1 MKIADLPTDI
11 RQVIAEGTAIPAHPL
26 ALDADRVL
34 DRRRQRALSRY
45 YIDAGSGG
53 LAVGVHTTQFEIR
66 EAGLYAPV
74 LEMAAQTASDW
85 ADRPLAMIAG
95 VAGKTDQAVAEAKTA
110 LALGYHAALVSP
122 APFRDASEDELIAHC
137 SAVADIMPIIG
148 FYLQPAVGGRVLSVD
163 FWQRFASLDNVI
175 AIKIAP
181 FHRHRTIDVV
191 RGVIAA
197 NAEDRVALYTGNDDH
212 IVADLLLP
220 FTHQRK
226 GKDVTL
232 RIVGGLLGQWSVWT
246 KAAVD
251 LHTRCRAAVQADADL
266 PAELLALD
274 SQMTDINAAVFD
286 VTHDFAGVIAGCHEI
301 LRRQGL
307 LAGIWCLDP
316 NETLSPGQAEEL
328 TRITQDYPHL
338 TDDAFVAANLER
350 WLHD

>member
-1 MKIADLPTDI
+1 MQISDLPSDIRNLIAD
-11 RQVIAEGTAIPAHPL
+11 GTAIPAHPL
-26 ALDADRVL
+26 ALNAERVL

-74 LEMAAQTASDW
+74 LELAAQTAAEW
-85 ADRPLAMIAG
+85 TDRPLAMIAG
-95 VAGKTDQAVAEAKTA
+95 VAGRTEQAVREAKTA
-110 LALGYHAALVSP
+110 RALGYHAALVSP
-122 APFRDASEDELIAHC
+122 APFRKASEDELIAHC
-137 SAVADIMPIIG
+137 RAVADIMPIIG

-163 FWQRFASLDNVI
+163 FWQKLASLDNVI

-197 NAEDRVALYTGNDDH
+197 NAEDRIALYTGNDDH
-212 IVADLLLP
+212 IIADLLLP
-220 FTHQRK
+220 FTHQRN
-226 GKDVTL
+226 GEDVTL

-251 LHTRCRAAVQADADL
+251 LHARCREAVQTNTDL

-274 SQMTDINAAVFD
+274 SQMTDMNAAVFD
-286 VTHDFAGVIAGCHEI
+286 VANDFAGVIAGCHEI

-307 LAGIWCLDP
+307 LDGIWCLDP
-316 NETLSPGQAEEL
+316 TETLSPGQAEEL
-328 TRITQDYPHL
+328 TRVTRDYPHL
-338 TDDAFVAANLER
+338 TDDGFVATHLNS
-350 WLHD
+350 WLND

>member
-1 MKIADLPTDI
+1 MEIANLPANVRKLIAD
-11 RQVIAEGTAIPAHPL
+11 GTAIPAHPL
-26 ALDADRVL
+26 ALNAKRVL
-34 DRRRQRALSRY
+34 DHRRQRALSRY

-66 EAGLYAPV
+66 EAGLYGPV
-74 LEMAAQTASDW
+74 LELAAQTASDW
-85 ADRPLAMIAG
+85 TKRPLAMIAG
-95 VAGKTDQAVAEAKTA
+95 VAGKTEQAAAEAATA

-122 APFRDASEDELIAHC
+122 GAFQNGSEDELIAHC
-137 SAVADIMPIIG
+137 RTISEIMPIIG

-163 FWQRFASLDNVI
+163 FWQKFATLDNVI

-197 NAEDRVALYTGNDDH
+197 NAEDRVTLYTGNDDH

-220 FTHQRK
+220 FSHQRN
-226 GKDVTL
+226 GEDVTL

-251 LHTRCRAAVQADADL
+251 LHARCRAAVQANADL
-266 PAELLALD
+266 PADLLALD

-286 VTHDFAGVIAGCHEI
+286 VANDFAGVIAGCHEI
-301 LRRQGL
+301 LHRQGL
-307 LAGIWCLDP
+307 LDGIWCLDP
-316 NETLSPGQAEEL
+316 SETLSPGQAEEL
-328 TRITQDYPHL
+328 TRVTRDYPHL

-350 WLHD
+350 WLDD

>member
-1 MKIADLPTDI
+1 MKVADLPSEI
-11 RQVIAEGTAIPAHPL
+11 QALIADGTAIPAHPL
-26 ALDADRVL
+26 ALDAQRVL

-74 LEMAAQTASDW
+74 LELAAQTASDW
-85 ADRPLAMIAG
+85 TDRPLAMIAG
-95 VAGKTDQAVAEAKTA
+95 VAGKTEQAVAEAKTA
-110 LALGYHAALVSP
+110 RSLGYHAALVSP
-122 APFRDASEDELIAHC
+122 APYRNASEDELIAHC
-137 SAVADIMPIIG
+137 RAVAEIMPIVG

-163 FWQRFASLDNVI
+163 FWQKFAMIENVI

-181 FHRHRTIDVV
+181 FHRHRTVDVV

-197 NAEDRVALYTGNDDH
+197 RTEDRVTLYTGNDDH

-220 FTHQRK
+220 FTHQRD
-226 GKDVTL
+226 GEDVTV

-251 LHTRCRAAVQADADL
+251 LHARCRAAVKAGNAL
-266 PAELLALD
+266 PADLLALD
-274 SQMTDINAAVFD
+274 SQMTDVNAAVFD
-286 VTHDFAGVIAGCHEI
+286 VANDFAGVIAGCHEI

-307 LAGIWCLDP
+307 LEGIWCLDP
-316 NETLSPGQAEEL
+316 AEALSPGQAEEL
-328 TRITQDYPHL
+328 TRVTEDYPHL
-338 TDDAFVAANLER
+338 TDDAFVARHLER
-350 WLHD
+350 WLSD